1 MGTINDPFSENKLS
15 FSKISDI
22 LNNLLLKDENQSKNK
37 QILQEIGFLKEYSY
51 ITSERVFNEV
61 IYYSIMNKIIRNVV
75 NGTILRINF
84 LEWSRYFF
92 DITDKDLDSIDQFNK
107 KIEKLKLQPLNKEFF
122 QKNIKKYLFQKNN
135 FKKLLNYGIPNN
147 FRIFIWDIIINEK
160 YNEHHYFNYDQ
171 ELKEYKSILEKPL
184 NNPQIEKDLN
194 RTFMT
199 VTDQTNKN
207 IQSLRNILNCINKYN
222 LSGYCQ
228 GMNYIIGYILKLT
241 NFDEV
246 LTFYIFKN
254 ILFDIKGYF
263 EVGFPLLKKNN
274 DLFNKNFKELYPK
287 LFIHFQKNEIVNEFW
302 VGKWF
307 QTLFTITLPFG
318 ELNIVW
324 DALLLKGF
332 DFIIYISLAIIDYI
346 EKDLLKLKESDDI
359 ISYFDKVLNPQV
371 TTSINKKFFDNIY
384 NHIIPMNEILIK
396 ADEIENKINGEKNN
410 KINYDRRKSDNHLN
424 NFRFNNLNNLNRIK
438 NEKEEKK
445 TIKISDKNLNED
457 LFKKNISLP
466 SQFSTELSNKNNNTL
481 KNSNLI
487 NSKNNILINSNI
499 SNLGNYSLGLINNN
513 QINSQNKKMFFYSSN
528 NLPVYNFNDLGNISK
543 RGSLDEI
550 NFNLYKLNNINNM
563 SIFPEMM
570 KNPYLKTN
578 YTNNIG
584 ISTNRNY
591 LVYYP

>member
-207 IQSLRNILNCINKYN
+207 
-222 LSGYCQ
+222 
-228 GMNYIIGYILKLT
+228 
-241 NFDEV
+241 
-246 LTFYIFKN
+246 
-254 ILFDIKGYF
+254 
-263 EVGFPLLKKNN
+263 
-274 DLFNKNFKELYPK
+274 
-287 LFIHFQKNEIVNEFW
+287 
-302 VGKWF
+302 
-307 QTLFTITLPFG
+307 
-318 ELNIVW
+318 
-324 DALLLKGF
+324 
-332 DFIIYISLAIIDYI
+332 
-346 EKDLLKLKESDDI
+346 
-359 ISYFDKVLNPQV
+359 
-371 TTSINKKFFDNIY
+371 
-384 NHIIPMNEILIK
+384 
-396 ADEIENKINGEKNN
+396 
-410 KINYDRRKSDNHLN
+410 
-424 NFRFNNLNNLNRIK
+424 
-438 NEKEEKK
+438 
-445 TIKISDKNLNED
+445 
-457 LFKKNISLP
+457 
-466 SQFSTELSNKNNNTL
+466 
-481 KNSNLI
+481 
-487 NSKNNILINSNI
+487 
-499 SNLGNYSLGLINNN
+499 
-513 QINSQNKKMFFYSSN
+513 
-528 NLPVYNFNDLGNISK
+528 
-543 RGSLDEI
+543 
-550 NFNLYKLNNINNM
+550 
-563 SIFPEMM
+563 
-570 KNPYLKTN
+570 
-578 YTNNIG
+578 
-584 ISTNRNY
+584 
-591 LVYYP
+591 